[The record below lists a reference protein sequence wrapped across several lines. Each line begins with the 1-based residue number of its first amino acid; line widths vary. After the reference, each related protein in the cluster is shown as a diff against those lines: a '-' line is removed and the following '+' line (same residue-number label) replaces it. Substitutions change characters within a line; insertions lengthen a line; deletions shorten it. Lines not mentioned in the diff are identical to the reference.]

1 MNAPTALGSSLM
13 LKPIVH
19 ARMKLRIV
27 SAAAVRGGSCSRS
40 PFSDCVHSASNWSK
54 LALESTIA
62 SMRTPPPQHPPP
74 QLIPLQDRR
83 THAQFHRHYQ
93 RNLRPHSDF

>member
-1 MNAPTALGSSLM
+1 YSVVLLSFCVTLLCSAVIFTLSLHDAL
-13 LKPIVH
+13 PI
-19 ARMKLRIV
+19 
-27 SAAAVRGGSCSRS
+27 CS

-93 RNLRPHSDF
+93 GNLRPHSDFCFER